1 MISLQSLPLFGFGVI
16 CIHDF
21 SRRFTA
27 NNFLGKLIDYPGI
40 LLNDIIETNDNFKK
54 DLLNK
59 YLHVDL
65 SIPKNVFAWFN
76 LRPIFRSYGHG
87 YYLRIQGYTSVFFV
101 L

>member
-1 MISLQSLPLFGFGVI
+1 MFLIKILIIFFFLIYSSNSYANIKENIILVGILLISLQSLPLFGFGVI

-59 YLHVDL
+59 YLHVL
-65 SIPKNVFAWFN
+65 FS
-76 LRPIFRSYGHG
+76 
-87 YYLRIQGYTSVFFV
+87 
-101 L
+101 